1 MMEIA
6 IIAISVS
13 TMIIIGPRNPPEVT
27 TVYRNL
33 LNIGLSSPIY
43 SVIVRRIP
51 ITVLILTKNEE
62 KAIREC
68 IESVKAFAQIIV
80 IDSGSTDRTCL
91 IAEGLRVE
99 IEKFDW
105 NGRYPKKKQ
114 WAMSLKSIKH
124 DWVLFLDADERPSAK
139 LVEEIR
145 QKIDSDE
152 ARNISA
158 YLIPLEYH
166 FLNKKLRYGHKVK
179 KISLL
184 KRNDAYFPVIDDLHV
199 TNMWEVEGHYQPIV
213 SGRVSC
219 LKGQIIHDDP
229 DSLYDYFAR
238 HNRYSDWEA
247 ELRSNA
253 SMRASVR
260 KARTRQ
266 GRIFERI
273 PIKPVAFFLYSFLY
287 KLGWRDG
294 KAGFHYALA
303 LSFYYWQISLKA
315 MEKR

>member
-1 MMEIA
+1 MRHL
-6 IIAISVS
+6 S
-13 TMIIIGPRNPPEVT
+13 TD
-27 TVYRNL
+27 L
-33 LNIGLSSPIY
+33 
-43 SVIVRRIP
+43 IP

-62 KAIREC
+62 KAIRDC
-68 IESVKAFAQIIV
+68 IESVKDFAQIIV
-80 IDSGSTDRTCL
+80 VDSGSTDRTCL
-91 IAEGLRVE
+91 ISKGLGAE

-114 WAMSLKSIKH
+114 WAMSLQSIKH
-124 DWVLFLDADERPSAK
+124 EWVLFLDADERPSAE
-139 LVEEIR
+139 LVGEIR
-145 QKIDSDE
+145 QKIESGDV
-152 ARNISA
+152 RNISA

-166 FLNKKLRYGHKVK
+166 FLSKKLRYGHKVK

-184 KRNDAYFPVIDDLHV
+184 KCNKAHFPIIDDLHV
-199 TNMWEVEGHYQPIV
+199 KNMWEVEGHYQPIV

-219 LKGQIIHDDP
+219 LKGHIIHDDP

-238 HNRYSDWEA
+238 HNRYSDWES
-247 ELRSNA
+247 ELRSND

-260 KARTRQ
+260 SVRTRQ

-273 PIKPVAFFLYSFLY
+273 PLKPVAFFLYSFVY
-287 KLGWRDG
+287 KFGWRDG